1 MHFASF
7 NSFAQWVISA
17 CGSVTVCWTLFA
29 TFLLI
34 SSLAESLFYKDYNQQ
49 SGGFFFGESAKV
61 GGRVREEG
69 PPDHKL
75 AMTKASD
82 SLTESMKQFLR
93 TPKTL
98 YLSAIWSLYNRRY
111 FSPFKLQKRESKRVR
126 RAYSCSTPSSSLALL
141 SLPRRRF

>member
-7 NSFAQWVISA
+7 NSFAQRVISA
-17 CGSVTVCWTLFA
+17 CGSVTVCWISGWILFA

-49 SGGFFFGESAKV
+49 SGGFFFGKARKSVDGE
-61 GGRVREEG
+61 REEG
-69 PPDHKL
+69 PPDYKL

-82 SLTESMKQFLR
+82 SLTESMKQFFR
-93 TPKTL
+93 SPKTL

-126 RAYSCSTPSSSLALL
+126 RAYLVLHSLLKLGFA
-141 SLPRRRF
+141 